1 MKFIAEIGMNYNGNF
16 SLCYELIKQAK
27 YSGADIAKFQLGWR
41 DKPGEINQLDHKKVL
56 QLINW
61 CNEFDIEPMFS
72 IISDNAYKIIKKIKI
87 KKIKIAS
94 RSLKYDFDLVSK
106 IIKENKNKEFIISL
120 GMWNKKNLPFK
131 GKNIK
136 YLWCCSKYPTFN
148 EDLKKFPKKFDPK
161 NYYGYSD
168 HTIGI
173 DTCLIAISRGAK
185 IIEKHFTLDKSDNT
199 IRDHALSA
207 TPKEFRLLVELGKE
221 IHKKALLGI

>member
-16 SLCYELIKQAK
+16 NLCYELIKQAK

-56 QLINW
+56 QLIKW
-61 CNEFDIEPMFS
+61 CNEFSVEPMFS
-72 IISDNAYKIIKKIKI
+72 IISDNAYRIIKKIKI

-94 RSLKYDFDLVSK
+94 RSLKYDFNLVSK
-106 IIKENKNKEFIISL
+106 IIKENKNKEIIISL

-131 GKNIK
+131 EKNIK

-148 EDLKKFPKKFDPK
+148 EDLKKFPKKFTLK
-161 NYYGYSD
+161 NYCGYSD

-173 DTCLIAISRGAK
+173 DTCLMAISRGAE

-207 TPKEFRLLVELGKE
+207 TPEEFRLLVELGRE
-221 IHKKALLGI
+221 IHKKTLLGI